1 MLKYKKKGS
10 LAVDY
15 KQIKKSVT
23 KKVKIMSEETVAV
36 NNASKVE
43 KEINTIPLKEVQKWA
58 FRWAKKEGDYNKHH

>member
-1 MLKYKKKGS
+1 
-10 LAVDY
+10 
-15 KQIKKSVT
+15 
-23 KKVKIMSEETVAV
+23 MSEKTVAV